1 MTKRRN
7 FINQTDR
14 TFSVLNPVLESNDG
28 NVFKMSTDSMGTIKS
43 QLYSVVFTNIG
54 ERIMLPEFGTSIQ
67 SMLFEPMNENIFT
80 RIEAE
85 LRRAIGRW
93 VPAVELTNVK
103 FLDRIE
109 NIENN
114 KMDISIEYKLKLDP
128 DLTDQIQIE
137 LTV

>member
-54 ERIMLPEFGTSIQ
+54 ERIMLPDFGTSIQ